1 MCHHILMY
9 DGRNKNTNLETNGSI
24 KYISIIYEGVMQN
37 KIYCNWTMINMYFRV
52 FVIFNRWSV

>member
-1 MCHHILMY
+1 MCRHVFTY
-9 DGRNKNTNLETNGSI
+9 NGKNKNTNSQANGSI
-24 KYISIIYEGVMQN
+24 KYILNTHEGVMQN